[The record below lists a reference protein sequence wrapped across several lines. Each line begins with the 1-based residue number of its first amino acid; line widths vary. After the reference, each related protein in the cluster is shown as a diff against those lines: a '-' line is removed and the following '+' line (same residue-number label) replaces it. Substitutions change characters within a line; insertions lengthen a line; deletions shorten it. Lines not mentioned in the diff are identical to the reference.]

1 MKNVDVL
8 HALHV
13 RAAAVWQRKELLST
27 KDRQRQE
34 VNHVC
39 QIDDQRYIFCFNPF
53 EAVHPLGAGSC
64 ARQCLR
70 RLPAPETESPTKSAN
85 SHKCFNFQQGKT
97 VPYSFFY

>member
-1 MKNVDVL
+1 MHGQLLYGNVKSSYRQKIGKDKKL
-8 HALHV
+8 TTSV
-13 RAAAVWQRKELLST
+13 RLMT
-27 KDRQRQE
+27 KD
-34 VNHVC
+34 
-39 QIDDQRYIFCFNPF
+39 IFFCFNPF

-70 RLPAPETESPTKSAN
+70 RLPASETESPTKSAN